1 MIVSIIGGSRRR
13 FDGNIRAR
21 ELRPIRPNVKKGEWT
36 GALSAPRD
44 VLPIVEDCDVE
55 NQRGMMTLT
64 ARSSSRKD
72 VTKGTRNSSNKK
84 AGPTQLALIGDRT
97 ITGVV
102 TKPRLAS
109 ARTVTGR
116 SRLKSTSAAR
126 LVELEGGGGTLVID
140 RALDHQSPPLAS
152 QSQWPK

>member
-1 MIVSIIGGSRRR
+1 MIVSIISGSRRR

-84 AGPTQLALIGDRT
+84 AGPTQLALIGDRNDH
-97 ITGVV
+97 
-102 TKPRLAS
+102 RCRHQA
-109 ARTVTGR
+109 
-116 SRLKSTSAAR
+116 AAR
-126 LVELEGGGGTLVID
+126 IRKNRDGEVAVEIHF
-140 RALDHQSPPLAS
+140 RSAPR
-152 QSQWPK
+152 